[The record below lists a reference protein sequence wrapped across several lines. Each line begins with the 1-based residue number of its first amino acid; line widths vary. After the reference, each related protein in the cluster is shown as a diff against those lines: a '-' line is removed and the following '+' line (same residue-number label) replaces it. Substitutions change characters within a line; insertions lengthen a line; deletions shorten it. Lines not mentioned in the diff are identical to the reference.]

1 MAPRYPATLLH
12 SEDFDE
18 DGTDGKTGYVDADV
32 GVAVDGVSA
41 PNECVYM
48 LCLNCKVLIFNSI

>member
-18 DGTDGKTGYVDADV
+18 DGTDWETSYVDADV
-32 GVAVDGVSA
+32 GVAVDGVQF
-41 PNECVYM
+41 VDL
-48 LCLNCKVLIFNSI
+48 LCLDYKV